1 MPKNIFLDRTHF
13 LLLLPLIFT
22 NEPLIKAKRKEK
34 REREWNFFLLLLHY
48 IHVWKAERE
57 LRGISYLVVIYCHY
71 LSLSPLL
78 LYCYIS
84 KLLLLPEFLFFI
96 AIKAVW
102 ILHARSPRSLILS
115 LSLICKFEPKHDSFS
130 PLELPPDF
138 WHAAFVPWRKFTPV
152 LIKDCIQCALT
163 AITTITYY

>member
-102 ILHARSPRSLILS
+102 ILHARSPRSLIVS
-115 LSLICKFEPKHDSFS
+115 LSLLFVSLNPNMTLFLRLSS
-130 PLELPPDF
+130 LPTFDMLRLCLGANSLRC
-138 WHAAFVPWRKFTPV
+138 W
-152 LIKDCIQCALT
+152 
-163 AITTITYY
+163 